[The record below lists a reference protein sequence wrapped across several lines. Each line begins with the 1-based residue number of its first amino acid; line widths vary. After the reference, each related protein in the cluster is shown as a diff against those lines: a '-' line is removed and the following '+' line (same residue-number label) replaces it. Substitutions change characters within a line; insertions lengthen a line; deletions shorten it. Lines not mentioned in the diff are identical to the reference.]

1 MKKDKKRNS
10 FEDKKELELLN
21 KYYNVDTENK
31 NVTML
36 LHYDKANDLIDSRI
50 ISKDNYLFDYEELT
64 SINERIKRIPIVYDV
79 DIDIQIDDYEDFEPE
94 KLIDGFN
101 DALELNNYNYGRER
115 RKKWLQAAFVLTVGL
130 TILFITAY
138 GKLNSWF
145 GSGQRGE
152 VFAETIDIFGWVFIW
167 QCVTIAFLTPSE
179 LGVSS
184 SLFKRRVKKITFLD
198 KDNKKLCSEET
209 QKFYKNWKN
218 DKKLSIATRWALL
231 ISGFSLILLGII
243 RTLEF
248 IGEYNIFDVE
258 IMTQYLNSD
267 ENVALFIIL
276 LIFYVTQFIVLFS
289 AGILNLALYR
299 RKNVHKK
306 ASYVFSTLLLLVL
319 IVDILFFVT
328 DTTGTMSIT
337 NEIITILMTLFYVAG
352 VFITFRE
359 IKKEKYKAIKKDDN
373 VEVSAVAESKKSE
386 AIVDKN
392 QNND

>member
-1 MKKDKKRNS
+1 M
-10 FEDKKELELLN
+10 
-21 KYYNVDTENK
+21 
-31 NVTML
+31 
-36 LHYDKANDLIDSRI
+36 
-50 ISKDNYLFDYEELT
+50 
-64 SINERIKRIPIVYDV
+64 
-79 DIDIQIDDYEDFEPE
+79 
-94 KLIDGFN
+94 
-101 DALELNNYNYGRER
+101 
-115 RKKWLQAAFVLTVGL
+115 
-130 TILFITAY
+130 
-138 GKLNSWF
+138 
-145 GSGQRGE
+145 
-152 VFAETIDIFGWVFIW
+152 
-167 QCVTIAFLTPSE
+167 
-179 LGVSS
+179 
-184 SLFKRRVKKITFLD
+184 
-198 KDNKKLCSEET
+198 
-209 QKFYKNWKN
+209 
-218 DKKLSIATRWALL
+218 
-231 ISGFSLILLGII
+231 
-243 RTLEF
+243 EF

-373 VEVSAVAESKKSE
+373 AEVSAVAESKNDDVIIDE
-386 AIVDKN
+386 N